1 MRWSAIRPATTRPAG
16 VDTGLGFP
24 RSWPSAPETQELSTC
39 SARSAART
47 NDVDCDEHRRTLD
60 RMRKPPLNPREANT
74 TLELSPSQLRLI
86 VPAWKERRRAG
97 SDAVSAMA
105 DPPRVTPTLAWH
117 PALRLY
123 SSPNDA
129 R

>member
-47 NDVDCDEHRRTLD
+47 NDVDGDEHRRTLCPD
-60 RMRKPPLNPREANT
+60 EETTPLTPPGGHT
-74 TLELSPSQLRLI
+74 TLELSPSQPRLR
-86 VPAWKERRRAG
+86 VPGWKDDEGPDQMPSELWRTRHGLRR
-97 SDAVSAMA
+97 
-105 DPPRVTPTLAWH
+105 T
-117 PALRLY
+117 
-123 SSPNDA
+123 
-129 R
+129 